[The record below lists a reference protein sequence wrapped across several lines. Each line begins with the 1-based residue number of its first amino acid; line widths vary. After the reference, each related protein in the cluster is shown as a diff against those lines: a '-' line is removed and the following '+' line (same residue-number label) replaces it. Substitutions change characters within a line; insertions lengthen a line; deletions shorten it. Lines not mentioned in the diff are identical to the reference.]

1 MSVVVVVHVFFLFC
15 FVGPP
20 AVPKGSRLNC
30 FDLFV
35 RTSEPPSVTCF
46 AKEWL
51 LGFSGFFKEKF
62 YR

>member
-1 MSVVVVVHVFFLFC
+1 MSVVVVVHVVFFF
-15 FVGPP
+15 FFGPP

-30 FDLFV
+30 FVLFA
-35 RTSEPPSVTCF
+35 RTSERPSLTCF

-62 YR
+62 YP